1 MRAVTCLTNQ
11 CHYPTHSTS
20 TRTANRLT
28 DQRYYPARSMS
39 TRAVTRLTDQSYYQ
53 THSTSTRAVTRL
65 TDQCHY
71 PTQSTSTR
79 AATRLTDQ
87 CHYPTHS
94 MLTRTVNRLTDQRYY
109 PAHSMSMKVAAIF
122 SAEIKSFF
130 PNVFSPLLYFL
141 LQANCFHN
149 SDGNLLAC
157 AIFSFK
163 INRFV
168 PGHVRL
174 CCCFFFMQANCFHS
188 SDARFFLVYGK
199 SYLPKSFAPLL
210 FLLGATELFHNSN
223 GRRWRARFFFV

>member
-1 MRAVTCLTNQ
+1 
-11 CHYPTHSTS
+11 
-20 TRTANRLT
+20 
-28 DQRYYPARSMS
+28 MS

-174 CCCFFFMQANCFHS
+174 CCFYCVQMNCFIIATAIVS
-188 SDARFFLVYGK
+188 AREKGCSFKVNPFFPWFCAFVF
-199 SYLPKSFAPLL
+199 SCAANELL
-210 FLLGATELFHNSN
+210 QNN
-223 GRRWRARFFFV
+223 GGNRRRARFFRLR

>member
-1 MRAVTCLTNQ
+1 
-11 CHYPTHSTS
+11 
-20 TRTANRLT
+20 
-28 DQRYYPARSMS
+28 MS

-174 CCCFFFMQANCFHS
+174 CCCFFSCKRIVFIVATHDFFKFTVNRIFPRVLRLCCFCWVQLNCFII
-188 SDARFFLVYGK
+188 
-199 SYLPKSFAPLL
+199 
-210 FLLGATELFHNSN
+210 ATAVV
-223 GRRWRARFFFV
+223 GVRDFFFRLK